1 MQNIHILYEGP
12 VMFVFTCYMR
22 ETLVFSGLKEPD
34 LVLKSLLSNNV
45 ANIYSQCRIQQFFWG
60 ACFSTSSE
68 EKTVVQLES
77 LGGGGSCKPS
87 SVGSRGEA
95 PENFDYFAFWI
106 A

>member
-12 VMFVFTCYMR
+12 VIFVFTCYMR

-77 LGGGGSCKPS
+77 LGEGRAVNPPQWGPGAKPQKILTILDS
-87 SVGSRGEA
+87 E
-95 PENFDYFAFWI
+95 
-106 A
+106 